1 MPGAE
6 INGQTRIARKGEGVI
21 EEKLIREAKLGSEKA
36 FRLLVEKYKNYLFK
50 VAFSVLLKEKDAE
63 DATQEAFI
71 KIYYAL
77 PQYEN
82 QGFKT
87 WVTRITMNHA
97 IDTKR
102 KQQRQK
108 EEATES
114 ERLTNL
120 YGESDNTVPPLIK
133 KQEKELLQKRI
144 NDMPA
149 NYRDVILAYYITEK
163 SYQEIAAEQQVEVKT
178 VETKLYRA
186 RKWMRAHWKEEDFY

>member
-1 MPGAE
+1 
-6 INGQTRIARKGEGVI
+6 
-21 EEKLIREAKLGSEKA
+21 
-36 FRLLVEKYKNYLFK
+36 
-50 VAFSVLLKEKDAE
+50 
-63 DATQEAFI
+63 
-71 KIYYAL
+71 
-77 PQYEN
+77 
-82 QGFKT
+82 
-87 WVTRITMNHA
+87 MNHA

>member
-1 MPGAE
+1 M
-6 INGQTRIARKGEGVI
+6 
-21 EEKLIREAKLGSEKA
+21 IREAKLGSEKA
-36 FRLLVEKYKNYLFK
+36 FRLLVEKYKKYLFK
-50 VAFSVLLKEKDAE
+50 IVFSVLRNEKDAE

-77 PQYEN
+77 PNYEN

-87 WVTRITMNHA
+87 WITRIAMNHS

-108 EEATES
+108 EQVTET
-114 ERLTNL
+114 EHLTNL
-120 YGESDNTVPPLIK
+120 YGESDNTVPPLIR
-133 KQEKELLQKRI
+133 KQEKEFLQKRI
-144 NDMPA
+144 DDMPA
-149 NYRDVILAYYITEK
+149 NYREVILAYYITEK